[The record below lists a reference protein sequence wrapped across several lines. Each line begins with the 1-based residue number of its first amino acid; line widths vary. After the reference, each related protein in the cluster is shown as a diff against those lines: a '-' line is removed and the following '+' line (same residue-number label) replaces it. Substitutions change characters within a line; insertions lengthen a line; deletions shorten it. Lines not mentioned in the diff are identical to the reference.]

1 MMMKPDNTRQKIDEL
16 DGLSVGQLRERFAE
30 VFGEPSRSG
39 NRRWLIRRIAWRL
52 QALAEGDLTERARR
66 RAEEI
71 ARDEDLRVRP
81 PRDRGPELGANLR
94 TVSGRMVRRTDDRI
108 PMPGTVLTRVFKGV
122 EHRVMVLPDGFEHEG
137 QVHRSLTAAAHAI
150 SGSHWN
156 GFHFFGLAKSRKRSN
171 RKETA

>member
-1 MMMKPDNTRQKIDEL
+1 MIDEL
-16 DGLSVGQLRERFAE
+16 AGRSVGQLRERYAE

-52 QALAEGDLTERARR
+52 QAMAEGDLTERARR
-66 RAEEI
+66 RAEEL

-81 PRDRGPELGANLR
+81 PKDRGPELGANLR
-94 TVSGRMVRRTDDRI
+94 TVSGRIIRRVDDRV

-122 EHRVMVLPDGFEHEG
+122 EHRVTVLPHGFEHEG
-137 QVHRSLTAAAHAI
+137 RVHRSLSAAAHAI

-156 GFHFFGLAKSRKRSN
+156 GFHFFGLTKPRARSGS
-171 RKETA
+171 KETA

>member
-1 MMMKPDNTRQKIDEL
+1 MTMDPNKARQMIDEL
-16 DGLSVGQLRERFAE
+16 DGLSVGQLRERYAE
-30 VFGEPSRSG
+30 AFGEPSRSG
-39 NRRWLIRRIAWRL
+39 NRRWIIRRIAWRL
-52 QALAEGDLTERARR
+52 QALAEGDLTERARQ
-66 RAEEI
+66 RAEQL

-108 PMPGTVLTRVFKGV
+108 PIPGTVLTRVFKGV
-122 EHRVMVLPDGFEHEG
+122 EHRVMVLSNGFEHKG
-137 QVHRSLTAAAHAI
+137 QVYRSLTAAAHAI

-156 GFHFFGLAKSRKRSN
+156 GFHFFGLTKPREQSH